1 MSPSNHINQSN
12 GIISYKIHG
21 GNPKLMEK
29 GTMPQSN
36 ALRRFLGWAIP
47 SQCHYKCNWFYILK
61 IITYLPFGFGNAT
74 LKYQNIENLEENIIK
89 QKSKKLSNTMKI
101 YQNL

>member
-21 GNPKLMEK
+21 GDPKLMEK

-61 IITYLPFGFGNAT
+61 IITYSPFGFGMPPSSIKI
-74 LKYQNIENLEENIIK
+74 LKITKKTSNIS
-89 QKSKKLSNTMKI
+89 SKN
-101 YQNL
+101 